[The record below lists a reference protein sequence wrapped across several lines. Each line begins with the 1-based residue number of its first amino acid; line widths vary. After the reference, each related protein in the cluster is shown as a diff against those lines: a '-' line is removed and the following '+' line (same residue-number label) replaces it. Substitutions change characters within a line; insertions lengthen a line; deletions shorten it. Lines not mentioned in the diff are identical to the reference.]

1 MRKRKEKEG
10 ARRRRTNVVVEWME
24 KIYMSKTKF
33 GHFFFFLI
41 KEESPKIQKK
51 KPKAR
56 KRRRRKLQTHLKI
69 SCVD

>member
-33 GHFFFFLI
+33 GHFFLI

>member
-33 GHFFFFLI
+33 GHFFFLI

>member
-33 GHFFFFLI
+33 GHFFSD
-41 KEESPKIQKK
+41 KRR
-51 KPKAR
+51 KPKNPEEKA
-56 KRRRRKLQTHLKI
+56 
-69 SCVD
+69 